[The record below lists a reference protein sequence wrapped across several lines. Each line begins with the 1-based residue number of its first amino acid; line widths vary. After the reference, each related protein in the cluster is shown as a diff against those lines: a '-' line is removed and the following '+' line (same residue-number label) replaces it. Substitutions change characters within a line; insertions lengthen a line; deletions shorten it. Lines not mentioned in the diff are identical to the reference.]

1 MPKENT
7 KQAVAEIR
15 AAGVEV
21 SISPEDLFG
30 ASLDHT
36 RYSFMPDARVWVRN
50 GEEIAFVL
58 KTANE
63 LGVCVSVRGS
73 GTGCA
78 GGCVP
83 VDGGIVLDLSKINFI
98 EIYPAERAARV
109 GAGAVTAVP

>member
-63 LGVCVSVRGS
+63 QSKKRWRNSVWPEKRL
-73 GTGCA
+73 
-78 GGCVP
+78 P
-83 VDGGIVLDLSKINFI
+83 MN
-98 EIYPAERAARV
+98 
-109 GAGAVTAVP
+109 

>member
-78 GGCVP
+78 GGCARCCWT
-83 VDGGIVLDLSKINFI
+83 I
-98 EIYPAERAARV
+98 RAAASADI
-109 GAGAVTAVP
+109 GTLAPT

>member
-7 KQAVAEIR
+7 KQAVADIK
-15 AAGVEV
+15 AAGIEV
-21 SISPEDLFG
+21 SLSPEDLFG

-50 GEEIAFVL
+50 GEEIAFAL

-78 GGCVP
+78 GGCIP

-98 EIYPAERAARV
+98 EIYPAESCLLYTSDAADD
-109 GAGAVTAVP
+109 

>member
-1 MPKENT
+1 
-7 KQAVAEIR
+7 
-15 AAGVEV
+15 
-21 SISPEDLFG
+21 
-30 ASLDHT
+30 
-36 RYSFMPDARVWVRN
+36 MPDARVWVRN

-98 EIYPAERAARV
+98 EIYPRREGGPRWGGRGDGGHRRARGGVWAHVRARSV
-109 GAGAVTAVP
+109 IA